1 MSREVHVRF
10 WEGLGLKC
18 PGLLTKE
25 PETWDIATYHEFWYL
40 LSECRIY
47 LSSSFVSMVHQAH
60 VTRFHVI

>member
-25 PETWDIATYHEFWYL
+25 PETWDIATYHKFVL
-40 LSECRIY
+40 PQIRIA
-47 LSSSFVSMVHQAH
+47 L
-60 VTRFHVI
+60 